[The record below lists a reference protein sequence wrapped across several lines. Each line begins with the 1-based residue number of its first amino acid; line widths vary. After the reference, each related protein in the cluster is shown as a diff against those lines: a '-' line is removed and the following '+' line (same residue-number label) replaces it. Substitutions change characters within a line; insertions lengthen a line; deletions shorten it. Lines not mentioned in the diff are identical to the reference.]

1 MRFLSVVS
9 RAGPWQV
16 AGLVGAGGA
25 IIDQAT
31 KRLAVQALGSGR
43 VVDLP
48 GPFHFQL
55 TFNAGA
61 AFGIPAPWWLFPAV
75 TVLVLLLVSR
85 SLGRARGFI
94 EPIAYGLLV
103 AGALGNITDRFT
115 RPHPGGVGRGEV
127 VDFIASTFFPTFNV
141 ADVWINIGF
150 GLLLVAAYRHERAE
164 RAAES

>member
-1 MRFLSVVS
+1 MRFLSGIS

-16 AGLVGAGGA
+16 AGLVGAAGV
-25 IIDQAT
+25 ILDQAT
-31 KRLAVQALGSGR
+31 KRLAVEALSSGR
-43 VVDLP
+43 IIDLP
-48 GPFHFQL
+48 GPFHLQL

-85 SLGRARGFI
+85 SLGQARGSI

-103 AGALGNITDRFT
+103 AGALGNITDRLA
-115 RPHPGGVGRGEV
+115 RPHPEGIGRGEV
-127 VDFIASTFFPTFNV
+127 VDFIASTFFPTFNA

-150 GLLLVAAYRHERAE
+150 GLLLIAAFRHERRE